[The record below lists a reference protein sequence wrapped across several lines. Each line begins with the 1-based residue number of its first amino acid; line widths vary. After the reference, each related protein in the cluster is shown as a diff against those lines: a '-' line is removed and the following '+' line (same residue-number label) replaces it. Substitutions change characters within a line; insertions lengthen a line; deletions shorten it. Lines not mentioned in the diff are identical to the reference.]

1 MHSVGLRLNHI
12 LLKEALRKGAQAII
26 TVCPLCQYNLDAYQ
40 SEIRR
45 RTGEAMDMPIFFF
58 TQILAW
64 ALGGDVQSIGLK
76 RAISGRKLIEQWF
89 PKEHA
94 EANAYA

>member
-1 MHSVGLRLNHI
+1 M
-12 LLKEALRKGAQAII
+12 I

-45 RTGEAMDMPIFFF
+45 STGETLDLPIFFF

-64 ALGGDVQSIGLK
+64 ALGGDVQSLGLK

-89 PKEHA
+89 LKEHA
-94 EANAYA
+94 GAEAYA